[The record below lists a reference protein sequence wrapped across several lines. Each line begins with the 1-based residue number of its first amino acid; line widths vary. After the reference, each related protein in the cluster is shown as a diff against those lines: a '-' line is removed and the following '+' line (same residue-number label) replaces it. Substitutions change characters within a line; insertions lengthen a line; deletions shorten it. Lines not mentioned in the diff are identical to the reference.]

1 MKRRICLLAHNVR
14 SLWNVG
20 SFFRTCDAFA
30 VEKIYLTGYTGHPP
44 RKEIAKTA
52 LGAEESVPWEYLQD
66 PVTIVNA
73 LRSDG
78 WSVVALEL
86 IETAVEL
93 RTYSPPEQICL
104 VVGHELSGVP
114 QEILGLAEAT
124 IKISML
130 GTKESLNVAVAA
142 GIALHHLR
150 NAKPC
155 LPATL
160 SPRRRRRLPRPDRE
174 FPSGRTR

>member
-1 MKRRICLLAHNVR
+1 MAHNVR

-44 RKEIAKTA
+44 RKEITKTA
-52 LGAEESVPWEYLQD
+52 LGAEESVPWEHVSD
-66 PVTIVNA
+66 PFSIVRK
-73 LRSDG
+73 LKDEG
-78 WSVVALEL
+78 WFIVPLEL
-86 IETAVEL
+86 SDTAANL
-93 RTYSPPEQICL
+93 TTFHPPAKICI

-114 QEILGLAEAT
+114 REILDIADT
-124 IKISML
+124 IVKIPML

-150 NAKPC
+150 NAKSC
-155 LPATL
+155 LPASL

-174 FPSGRTR
+174 FPSGRMR